1 MDPYIHKLYP
11 DVKKIYWTYNVVRG
25 GDKLGDQPR
34 ALGGP
39 HLDYHQND
47 SLRLEFHQDRPAIS
61 PHFKKYM
68 PPLESEILSGSM
80 DTEDMKL
87 GVLLGV
93 WKPISPTEVMIFL
106 FTKKR
111 ENSNN
116 N

>member
-1 MDPYIHKLYP
+1 MFLG
-11 DVKKIYWTYNVVRG
+11 KIEG
-25 GDKLGDQPR
+25 G
-34 ALGGP
+34 
-39 HLDYHQND
+39 
-47 SLRLEFHQDRPAIS
+47 SS